1 MSWPEQVRALWEA
14 YIAETEQLE
23 RDKKPGAGIFGL
35 TPGPKD
41 DPCHDR
47 FLFQAQALLGRMEEA
62 SPPSE
67 EVRETLEYIYRA
79 PLDHPSPLTAYWSL
93 QAIHGAT
100 APLAA
105 RLDPADAQ
113 ALRDEYA
120 KMYRRWERLPA
131 MKEALSALDKAA
143 GKN

>member
-1 MSWPEQVRALWEA
+1 MNWQEQVRSLWEA
-14 YIAETEQLE
+14 YIAETERLE
-23 RDKKPGAGIFGL
+23 RDKKPGAGILGL

-47 FLFQAQALLGRMEEA
+47 FLFQAQALLGRMAEA
-62 SPPSE
+62 APPSD

-79 PLDHPSPLTAYWSL
+79 PQNHHEPLTAYWSL

-105 RLDPADAQ
+105 LLSPADAR
-113 ALRDEYA
+113 ALGDEYR

-131 MKEALSALDKAA
+131 MKEALTALDRVA
-143 GKN
+143 GKS

>member
-1 MSWPEQVRALWEA
+1 MSWPEQVRSLWEA
-14 YIAETEQLE
+14 YIAETERLE
-23 RDKKPGAGIFGL
+23 RDKKPGAGILGL

-47 FLFQAQALLGRMEEA
+47 FLAQAQELLRHMREAAL
-62 SPPSE
+62 PSD
-67 EVRETLEYIYRA
+67 EVRQTLAYIYRA
-79 PLDHPSPLTAYWSL
+79 PLDHSEPLTAYWSL

-105 RLDPADAQ
+105 LLSPADAK

-131 MKEALSALDKAA
+131 MKDALAALDKAA
-143 GKN
+143 GKS